1 MINQIKIIKIMIPR
15 SKKIMMMTEKSQK
28 YKIPRKY
35 KIINNSKI
43 KLVMMKNKK
52 EKKKRKK
59 IKKGQKFK

>member
-15 SKKIMMMTEKSQK
+15 LKKIMMMTGKSQK
-28 YKIPRKY
+28 YKILRKY

-43 KLVMMKNKK
+43 RLIIMKNKK